1 MKRGVVLMMAT
12 AMVLG
17 MTACGGG
24 EVSSEGRIGD
34 TMETYF
40 FDFTINSASLTGE
53 YAGRTPEP
61 GNALLVAE
69 VTVKNTYRESIE
81 MYDTDF
87 QLGWGDAEEDYC
99 YRRLMRSW
107 SRWVRRSCPAPISWL
122 WTRSVPA
129 SWCMRSRPVRRISP
143 SRILK
148 CLTTAPKREIRET
161 PISST
166 SPPGRTLRLPCEND
180 QNKNSA
186 AAVFAAALLRAEGRL
201 RRFRLPQEGF
211 LALC

>member
-1 MKRGVVLMMAT
+1 MKRGFVLMLAAAMA
-12 AMVLG
+12 LG

-99 YRRLMRSW
+99 Y
-107 SRWVRRSCPAPISWL
+107 PITTDPETYEEL
-122 WTRSVPA
+122 EPVGEAQLPGTYQLAVDEERTGELVYEVPA
-129 SWCMRSRPVRRISP
+129 GQADFSIAYLEMFDDGTEEGDTGDAYFVYF
-143 SRILK
+143 
-148 CLTTAPKREIRET
+148 TARE
-161 PISST
+161 
-166 SPPGRTLRLPCEND
+166 N
-180 QNKNSA
+180 A
-186 AAVFAAALLRAEGRL
+186 AASV
-201 RRFRLPQEGF
+201 
-211 LALC
+211 